1 MTSIWGKDVSSF
13 DLPEDYVKDYLK
25 EKKATKLDEGPEL
38 EPTFLETSPNLL
50 MIVPLSSKELVN
62 KIWNLTSVIII
73 NDFMHKR
80 AEWTTGVF
88 LSLNYITY
96 S

>member
-38 EPTFLETSPNLL
+38 EPTLLKTSPNLL
-50 MIVPLSSKELVN
+50 MIAPLSSKELVN
-62 KIWNLTSVIII
+62 KMWNLASFIII
-73 NDFMHKR
+73 TDFFGQNGLMDNFDFFIH
-80 AEWTTGVF
+80 F
-88 LSLNYITY
+88 
-96 S
+96 

>member
-73 NDFMHKR
+73 NDFMHTK
-80 AEWTTGVF
+80 G
-88 LSLNYITY
+88 LNGQLGFFYP
-96 S
+96 